1 MDVLRR
7 RGTFFMLRGGA
18 DAKVQAY
25 EADAKVQAYEADT
38 EVQATADAE
47 VRATRRTRRSALRG
61 DSQFDPYAP
70 YTPCCGG

>member
-25 EADAKVQAYEADT
+25 EADT
-38 EVQATADAE
+38 E
-47 VRATRRTRRSALRG
+47 VRATR
-61 DSQFDPYAP
+61 
-70 YTPCCGG
+70 